1 MAGGRRYQGTFQGN
15 YSDKM
20 NFSGEMTSVEDI
32 PTFSVISRNSVKEL
46 SDKRGPEE
54 STKWASVFQAF
65 HTTAGLSLGNRG
77 AWDQL
82 AIALHQAKVDAKE
95 QGRSI
100 ELGNG
105 LETIPKFGQ
114 EPGSLSS
121 SELSEIELYLAQAC
135 ASPLHP
141 LHWLVSN
148 LVEAYNVSYGG
159 VRSHPTL
166 LPHAME
172 ELESITTRLYK
183 VIKVLFPGLP
193 SATAPTRLQIGLSEE
208 VFFKCLYNLN
218 LCGTG
223 ANCHTFLHSS
233 PSPPSI
239 SPSHS
244 LHNVCSGYIQCL
256 LLHHMYIPICS

>member
-1 MAGGRRYQGTFQGN
+1 MVSFESIYKSLHCNALEHWQVFEDGAHYRGEFASAGEFCGKGVLVAGGRRYQGTFHGN

-20 NFSGEMTSVEDI
+20 NFSGEMTSVEDT

-65 HTTAGLSLGNRG
+65 HTTAGLSLGTRG

-95 QGRSI
+95 QGRVG
-100 ELGNG
+100 ELGDG
-105 LETIPKFGQ
+105 LETIPKAAQ
-114 EPGSLSS
+114 EPGSLSA
-121 SELSEIELYLAQAC
+121 SELSEVELYLAQAC
-135 ASPLHP
+135 ASTLHP

-148 LVEAYNVSYGG
+148 LVDAYNVSYGG

-172 ELESITTRLYK
+172 ELESITSRLYK
-183 VIKVLFPGLP
+183 VIRVLFPGLP
-193 SATAPTRLQIGLSEE
+193 SADTPTRLQSSLSEE
-208 VFFKCLYNLN
+208 VC
-218 LCGTG
+218 
-223 ANCHTFLHSS
+223 
-233 PSPPSI
+233 
-239 SPSHS
+239 
-244 LHNVCSGYIQCL
+244 
-256 LLHHMYIPICS
+256 

>member
-20 NFSGEMTSVEDI
+20 NFSGEMTSVEDN

-46 SDKRGPEE
+46 SSKRGPEE

-65 HTTAGLSLGNRG
+65 HTTAGLSLGTRG

-95 QGRSI
+95 QGKSVEI
-100 ELGNG
+100 CDG
-105 LETIPKFGQ
+105 LETIPKAAQ
-114 EPGSLSS
+114 EPGSLSTDDM
-121 SELSEIELYLAQAC
+121 SEVEVYLARAC
-135 ASPLHP
+135 ASTLHP

-148 LVEAYNVSYGG
+148 LVDAYNISYGG

-172 ELESITTRLYK
+172 ELESITGRLYK
-183 VIKVLFPGLP
+183 VIRVLFPGLP
-193 SATAPTRLQIGLSEE
+193 SASSPTRLQPGFSDE
-208 VFFKCLYNLN
+208 VIIIIF
-218 LCGTG
+218 
-223 ANCHTFLHSS
+223 
-233 PSPPSI
+233 
-239 SPSHS
+239 S
-244 LHNVCSGYIQCL
+244 LK
-256 LLHHMYIPICS
+256 

>member
-1 MAGGRRYQGTFQGN
+1 
-15 YSDKM
+15 M

-121 SELSEIELYLAQAC
+121 SELSEIEQYLAQAC

-208 VFFKCLYNLN
+208 VFFKCLYNLKSLRN
-218 LCGTG
+218 RCELPHLPPFSTLSSF
-223 ANCHTFLHSS
+223 HLSIPRSS
-233 PSPPSI
+233 P
-239 SPSHS
+239 
-244 LHNVCSGYIQCL
+244 CL
-256 LLHHMYIPICS
+256 LRLYSMLTMYFITCVF

>member
-1 MAGGRRYQGTFQGN
+1 
-15 YSDKM
+15 M

-95 QGRSI
+95 HGRSI

-121 SELSEIELYLAQAC
+121 SELSEIEQYLAQAC

-193 SATAPTRLQIGLSEE
+193 SASAPTRLQIGLSEE
-208 VFFKCLYNLN
+208 VFFKCLYNLKSLRN
-218 LCGTG
+218 RCELPHLPPFFTLSSF
-223 ANCHTFLHSS
+223 HLSIPRSS
-233 PSPPSI
+233 PCLLRLYSMLTI
-239 SPSHS
+239 S
-244 LHNVCSGYIQCL
+244 LHVFSFML
-256 LLHHMYIPICS
+256 VEV